1 MRTRVNRFLGLAV
14 AMALLATA
22 SVTYADNGTVKLT
35 ARLTGAQE
43 VPPADVDGS
52 GKAKIEVDQAAG
64 EVCFDIKFD
73 AIATPNR
80 AHIHEQ
86 VAGMNGGIVV
96 TFWELRIP
104 PADPGAPADDPRNET
119 LEATQSLSG
128 CATVTD
134 AALLQRIVDNP
145 AGFYVNLH
153 NARYPGGAIRC
164 QLEA

>member
-96 TFWELRIP
+96 TFWSSGSRRRIP
-104 PADPGAPADDPRNET
+104 ARRPTIRGTRRLKPRRASAAAPP
-119 LEATQSLSG
+119 
-128 CATVTD
+128 
-134 AALLQRIVDNP
+134 
-145 AGFYVNLH
+145 
-153 NARYPGGAIRC
+153 
-164 QLEA
+164 